1 MYLGNTV
8 LIQMKRG
15 ILLLCTLALISSCA
29 SQLNNVHRVQLDDN
43 ITYVLQPIPEELI
56 NTGILAS
63 FSVNQQGKEEQ
74 LLMQVEMSPSRLLI
88 SGMTVEGLSLFTLDW
103 HTSVGTLN
111 IDKKIAIEPQR
122 ILAELQLAL
131 WPSSSIAQGLAQG
144 QLRVKENKREITAA
158 GEVIYQITVKENNS
172 ELINL
177 KQNYSIAVDEIE
189 RWLLTTEQGKL
200 ETKP

>member
-103 HTSVGTLN
+103 HTSVGSLN

>member
-1 MYLGNTV
+1 MYLGSTV
-8 LIQMKRG
+8 LKQMKRG
-15 ILLLCTLALISSCA
+15 ILLLCTLAFISACV
-29 SQLNNVHRVQLDDN
+29 SQLNNVHQVQLDDN

-88 SGMTVEGLSLFTLDW
+88 SGMTVEGLSLFSLDW
-103 HTSVGTLN
+103 HTSLGTLN
-111 IDKKIAIEPQR
+111 IDKKIVIEPLR

-131 WPSSSIAQGLAQG
+131 WPSTSISQGLAQG
-144 QLRVKENKREITAA
+144 QLHVKENKREITAA
-158 GEVIYQITVKENNS
+158 GEVIYQITVNENNS

-177 KQNYSIAVDEIE
+177 KQNYTIAVDEIE